1 MRYLPAIEI
10 LIMGCSGYPTSNRV
24 IVRRMF
30 AQLLLRF
37 AIALGFCFTLAQRLP
52 AQITTLPNSPD
63 SFGASLVNPSLLP
76 PGPDSIRGTVL
87 NRVTREPI
95 ARALVYTPD
104 NRYAVLT
111 GDRGDFEFKFPPRD
125 KPPPPTPSSVED
137 TESVRALQLWYA
149 RNTRPDVFV
158 ARKPG
163 FLSDQNQVRVPTI
176 SGTQAELVLMLEPE
190 AHIVGHVVLP
200 EADSTNRIQLQLFR
214 QGFNEGRE
222 RWTQMEGCTTWANG
236 EFRFAEL
243 PSGTYKL
250 LTLEQ
255 MEADPATFNPGNQLY
270 GYPPVFFPNT
280 KEFATATPI
289 HLAAGTTFEA
299 NISVSLHEYYPV
311 KIAVSNPPADG
322 FPSVEVFPQGPP
334 SPGYALGYDTGEEQ
348 IRGFLPNGAYTLKLA
363 TYPSQ
368 QGSSGVMNF
377 NVRGGPVEGKTIS
390 MFPNFSLF
398 VSVKTEFELRPS
410 ADIGFAQGG
419 DTGNPLANSRV
430 SVALTPAELFGME
443 AGANSQPVTGGSGD
457 ALVMN
462 NVFPGSYWLHFNT
475 ADAYVASAVW
485 GGTDVLHHALT
496 VGTAGVSSPIEIAL
510 RNDGAEVSGSVQS
523 LQNTNSPDPSTHVTA
538 PAIAFVYF
546 LPLSDSEGQFH
557 QTQAGED
564 GAFTERQI
572 PPGTYRILAFDRM
585 NAQLGSTIQ
594 EARRKYDS
602 SGVVVT
608 LAPNQKEKLPSPVIL
623 VSEP

>member
-1 MRYLPAIEI
+1 
-10 LIMGCSGYPTSNRV
+10 MGCSGYSSSNRV
-24 IVRRMF
+24 LVRRMF
-30 AQLLLRF
+30 AQPLLCF
-37 AIALGFCFTLAQRLP
+37 AIALGFCFTLAQRVP

-63 SFGASLVNPSLLP
+63 SVNPSLVNPSLLP
-76 PGPDSIRGTVL
+76 PGPDSIRGAVL

-95 ARALVYTPD
+95 ARALVFTPD

-111 GDRGDFEFKFPPRD
+111 DDRGHFEFKFPSQD
-125 KPPPPTPSSVED
+125 KTPPPTPSSVED

-149 RNTRPDVFV
+149 RNTRPDVFL

-163 FLSDQNQVRVPTI
+163 FLSDQNPVRVPAM

-200 EADSTNRIQLQLFR
+200 EADSTNRIQLQLLR
-214 QGFNEGRE
+214 QDFNEGHE
-222 RWTQMEGCTTWANG
+222 RWTQTESFTTWANG

-243 PSGTYKL
+243 PAGIYKL

-255 MEADPATFNPGNQLY
+255 MEGDPATFNPGNQRY

-280 KEFATATPI
+280 KEFAGATPI
-289 HLAAGTTFEA
+289 QLGAGATFEA
-299 NISVSLHEYYPV
+299 NISVSRREYYPV

-334 SPGYALGYDTGEEQ
+334 SPGYALGYDPGEEQ
-348 IRGFLPNGAYTLKLA
+348 IRGFLPDGAYTLKLSA
-363 TYPSQ
+363 NTGQ
-368 QGSSGVMNF
+368 GGSSGIMNF
-377 NVRGGPVEGKTIS
+377 NVRGGPVEGRTIS
-390 MFPNFSLF
+390 MFPNLSIL
-398 VSVKTEFELRPS
+398 VSVKTEFEPTPS
-410 ADIGFAQGG
+410 VDIGFAQGG
-419 DTGNPLANSRV
+419 DTGNPPANGRV
-430 SVALTPAELFGME
+430 SVALTPAEPFGME
-443 AGANSQPVTGGSGD
+443 AGANSQLVPGGSGD

-462 NVFPGSYWLHFNT
+462 NVSPGSYWLHFNT
-475 ADAYVASAVW
+475 ADVYVASAVW
-485 GGTDVLHHALT
+485 GGTDVLHHPLT
-496 VGTAGVSSPIEIAL
+496 VGTAGVSSPIEITL

-523 LQNTNSPDPSTHVTA
+523 LQNTNSPDPRSRVTA

-546 LPLSDSEGQFH
+546 LPLRDSEGQFH
-557 QTQAGED
+557 QTQVGAD

-602 SGVVVT
+602 NGVVVT
-608 LAPNQKEKLPSPVIL
+608 LAPNQKEKLPSPVTL